1 MSGATTPTAKAFRLG
16 CFRVEIVDAG
26 SERYRHFAVRVMRLD
41 DAEHDRLDLDE
52 CELDELIKALITA
65 RALVDHRHGS
75 VSVGEMLSRVL
86 VDPDI
91 PTHTDDELIRSMD
104 RMVCESPASPAPGSE
119 APHDR

>member
-1 MSGATTPTAKAFRLG
+1 MNGASVPTAEAFRLG

-26 SERYRHFAVRVMRLD
+26 SERYRHFTVRVLRLD

-52 CELDELIKALITA
+52 CELDELIKALTTA

-86 VDPDI
+86 LDSDI
-91 PTHTDDELIRSMD
+91 PTHTDDDLIRSMN
-104 RMVCESPASPAPGSE
+104 RMACEPPANSGTRQGGVA
-119 APHDR
+119 